1 MAHFQLSPA
10 SALLTVPIFA
20 SGASEAVSIP
30 FQLEMLA
37 IVIAAISGVLSARER
52 KLDLIGAVGL
62 AVIASLGGGLLRDMI
77 LQVGD
82 VYILRQPYALPA
94 AILTAAAVFV
104 FPQLVENQDLLIGIL
119 DIFSVG
125 LYSAIGA
132 DKAMV
137 YGFEPVVCITMGFFT
152 GVGGG
157 MLRDVFMG
165 QTPTIFKRGNFYAIA
180 SIGGAATYI
189 ALIEVGHVWNIA
201 ALVGCVAVTMVLRWV
216 SIRFDIKS
224 PTEID
229 LKLGAPAAVRHAMRP
244 SKRSRKIRRRR

>member
-1 MAHFQLSPA
+1 MTDILPAYSPITLAAPVTAGIA
-10 SALLTVPIFA
+10 SAPVA
-20 SGASEAVSIP
+20 IP

-37 IVIAAISGVLSARER
+37 VIIAAVSGVLAARER

-82 VYILRQPYALPA
+82 VYILKQPYALPA
-94 AILTAAAVFV
+94 AILTAGAVFI
-104 FPQLVENQDLLIGIL
+104 FPQLVENQDRLIAIL

-189 ALIEVGHVWNIA
+189 ALIELGHTWNIT
-201 ALVGCVAVTMVLRWV
+201 ALIVCVAVTMFLRWV
-216 SIRFDIKS
+216 SVRFDIKS

-229 LKLGAPAAVRHAMRP
+229 LATVARPMVKQVIRP
-244 SKRSRKIRRRR
+244 SKRSRKLRRRK